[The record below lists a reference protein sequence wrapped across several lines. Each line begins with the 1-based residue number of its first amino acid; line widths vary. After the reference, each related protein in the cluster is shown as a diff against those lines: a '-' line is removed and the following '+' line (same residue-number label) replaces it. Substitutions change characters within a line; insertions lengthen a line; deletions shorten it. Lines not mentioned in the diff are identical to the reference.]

1 MDADVSFSAWFFAGM
16 IAWNFISECFTS
28 NTTVFLEY
36 RYLIQKIKFD
46 VEILP
51 IVKMISNC
59 MIHGVFVLFV
69 ATLNLFQQGF
79 AGIYYLQLLYFFIC
93 SLVLIVSVSIM
104 LASITVFFK
113 DLKHLTTVIMQLGFW
128 ATPVV
133 WSPHLIPEKYR
144 LLLAFNPIYYVVD
157 GYRQSLVY
165 QAPFWKEGLFSTLV
179 FWSMT
184 IIFILISKKVFRG
197 LRPQF
202 ADEI

>member
-1 MDADVSFSAWFFAGM
+1 
-16 IAWNFISECFTS
+16 
-28 NTTVFLEY
+28 
-36 RYLIQKIKFD
+36 
-46 VEILP
+46 
-51 IVKMISNC
+51 
-59 MIHGVFVLFV
+59 
-69 ATLNLFQQGF
+69 
-79 AGIYYLQLLYFFIC
+79 
-93 SLVLIVSVSIM
+93 
-104 LASITVFFK
+104 
-113 DLKHLTTVIMQLGFW
+113 MQLGFW